1 MQDVE
6 CRIYGTTKTGRSIEI
21 RETTRVPPGETQLV
35 SLGIGELDDGSYRF
49 EAKGLTPISF
59 LESTSLKYKN
69 KGYSVFI
76 QTDKAVYRPGNT
88 VQFRA
93 VVLSPQLKPSVTGG
107 IDVMMTDGAGNL
119 VRNWNREFTTKGVW
133 AGSLE
138 IADKPVLGNW
148 NVSVDVNG
156 QVFTKGFQ
164 VAEYVLPKFQV
175 SNKLFHNSSM
185 ERLT

>member
-1 MQDVE
+1 M
-6 CRIYGTTKTGRSIEI
+6 R
-21 RETTRVPPGETQLV
+21 
-35 SLGIGELDDGSYRF
+35 IGELGSGSYTLT
-49 EAKGLTPISF
+49 AKGNSPIVFDQTAQLTYVHKS
-59 LESTSLKYKN
+59 
-69 KGYSVFI
+69 YSVFI

-107 IDVMMTDGAGNL
+107 IDVRMTDGAGNL

-133 AGSLE
+133 AGSLD

-148 NVSVDVNG
+148 NISVDVNG
-156 QVFTKGFQ
+156 QVFTKTFL

-175 SNKLFHNSSM
+175 SKTENVI
-185 ERLT
+185 

>member
-1 MQDVE
+1 M
-6 CRIYGTTKTGRSIEI
+6 
-21 RETTRVPPGETQLV
+21 
-35 SLGIGELDDGSYRF
+35 
-49 EAKGLTPISF
+49 TPISF

-88 VQFRA
+88 VQFRT

-107 IDVMMTDGAGNL
+107 IDVIMTDGAGNL

-133 AGSLE
+133 AGSLD

-148 NVSVDVNG
+148 NISVDVNG
-156 QVFTKGFQ
+156 QVFTKTFL

-175 SNKLFHNSSM
+175 SKSDSSSLSAVPYLSI
-185 ERLT
+185 RLLTADISGGGRCSHLRYIQRKSDGDYQGNQ